1 MTFLNETW
9 FWTGAFA
16 AIGSLGAVLIKEV
29 LSSKTQI
36 GIERLRLHE
45 RECLDAYKKL
55 YGFVSSL
62 GNTLFP
68 PDDPQGD
75 FIVAMKHS
83 YKKEVEPNMLLFTE
97 EIRKMLR
104 ELQSQYACLG
114 NPDLVPQMKFEDF
127 IRKRAASLLE
137 ELTKAVENQTDII
150 LHKRP

>member
-55 YGFVSSL
+55 YRFITSL
-62 GNTLFP
+62 GNALSP
-68 PDDPQGD
+68 PEDPRRD
-75 FIVAMKHS
+75 FFDAMKHS
-83 YKKEVEPNMLLFTE
+83 YIKEVEPNMLLFTE

-114 NPDLVPQMKFEDF
+114 NPDLIPPMNFDDF
-127 IRKRAASLLE
+127 IRKRAARLLE
-137 ELTKAVENQTDII
+137 ELTKAVERQTDII
-150 LHKRP
+150 LHKMP